1 MLACRQAG
9 ADDLRSSLQARERL
23 GSTAIGHGIAIPHG
37 RSSTLEAPRGALLR
51 LEPAVDFNAGRWPG
65 GRSGIRDGRARSLHP
80 PAPDAAVGAGRT
92 LFRRTDFRA
101 ALRSAPD
108 AQAMRTLLLDE
119 ATITRKPRMTTSIT
133 ARELFD
139 QQKDKLALRWLAGLK
154 GDQRMLEAVDTI
166 ARRPSLA
173 GYLNAIYPNKVQ
185 ILGSEELAW
194 LDSLDSRQ
202 RWETIEKIIQYRPL
216 ALVISKNQSCP
227 EDLRDAAEESETPLW
242 ISPKRGH
249 ELLNHLS
256 YHMARTLAPRVTL
269 HGVFMEIYSIGVL
282 ITGEAGSGKS
292 ELALELLSRG
302 HRLVADDA
310 PEFTQIAPDVLDG
323 TCPELLQDLLEVRGL
338 GVLNVRDMFGD
349 TAVKKNKYLRLI
361 VHLTRPMTEPN
372 PHGYERLTGDSGSR
386 HVLDLDVPLIT
397 LPVMP
402 GRNLA
407 VLTEAATRLHIL
419 RTKGIDPAAMFIA
432 RHSNLL
438 ERSSP

>member
-1 MLACRQAG
+1 M
-9 ADDLRSSLQARERL
+9 
-23 GSTAIGHGIAIPHG
+23 
-37 RSSTLEAPRGALLR
+37 
-51 LEPAVDFNAGRWPG
+51 N
-65 GRSGIRDGRARSLHP
+65 
-80 PAPDAAVGAGRT
+80 
-92 LFRRTDFRA
+92 
-101 ALRSAPD
+101 
-108 AQAMRTLLLDE
+108 
-119 ATITRKPRMTTSIT
+119 TSIT

-139 QQKDKLALRWLAGLK
+139 QQKDKLVLRWLAGQK
-154 GDQRMLEAVDTI
+154 GDHRVVDAGDTQS
-166 ARRPSLA
+166 RRPSLA
-173 GYLNAIYPNKVQ
+173 GYLNAVYPNKVQ
-185 ILGSEELAW
+185 ILGTEELTW
-194 LDSLDSRQ
+194 LDTLDSRQ
-202 RWETIEKIIQYRPL
+202 RWETIQKIIQFRPL
-216 ALVISKNQSCP
+216 ALVISKNQPCP
-227 EDLRDAAEESETPLW
+227 EDLREAANETDTPLW
-242 ISPKRGH
+242 SSPKRGH

-292 ELALELLSRG
+292 ELALELLTRG

-338 GVLNVRDMFGD
+338 GVLNVREMFGD

-361 VHLTRPMTEPN
+361 VHLTRPMTEPT
-372 PHGYERLTGDSGSR
+372 PHGYERLTGDSGTR

-402 GRNLA
+402 GRNLS

-432 RHSNLL
+432 RHTNLL
-438 ERSSP
+438 ERTRP

>member
-1 MLACRQAG
+1 
-9 ADDLRSSLQARERL
+9 
-23 GSTAIGHGIAIPHG
+23 
-37 RSSTLEAPRGALLR
+37 
-51 LEPAVDFNAGRWPG
+51 
-65 GRSGIRDGRARSLHP
+65 
-80 PAPDAAVGAGRT
+80 
-92 LFRRTDFRA
+92 
-101 ALRSAPD
+101 
-108 AQAMRTLLLDE
+108 
-119 ATITRKPRMTTSIT
+119 MTTSIS

-139 QQKDKLALRWLAGLK
+139 QQKDKLALRWLAGVK

-185 ILGSEELAW
+185 IMGSEELAW

-202 RWETIEKIIQYRPL
+202 RWETIQKIVQYRPL

-242 ISPKRGH
+242 TSPKRGH

-323 TCPELLQDLLEVRGL
+323 TCPELLQDLLDVRGL

-349 TAVKKNKYLRLI
+349 TAVKKNKYLRLM

-372 PHGYERLTGDSGSR
+372 LHGYERLTGDSGTR

-419 RTKGIDPAAMFIA
+419 RTKGIDPAVMFIA